1 MIPSYIFR
9 RRAMTLIRP
18 LMSVLV
24 VVAMLVTLPQLIN
37 MVGIQLTGAMPDEY
51 VKGAVSKMTDLM
63 AEQETEA
70 SLEELQSQMDAIMVE
85 YSEGIRLFAQE
96 KGAIFLTLTA
106 IEFLLTPALMVLLN
120 RTLLDAARK
129 REVKLSTS
137 LSYLR
142 YSPKAL
148 VTTLWMLLRVY
159 AWMLPGSVLMLGAAF
174 LPPLLA
180 LPLEYAGMFLMMILG
195 FRAMFHYWLAPIAL
209 ADEPQRSPNECIRVS
224 YRAMRRRKLELF
236 MLEFSFLGWMLLIA
250 LLSGF
255 VAGLFGAVIGSTF
268 EMLGSLLL
276 TIYLQAALVCFYD
289 AYAVAHPGGAA
300 EAEGETNG
308 PEEPQELAD

>member
-106 IEFLLTPALMVLLN
+106 IKFLLTPALMVLLN

-129 REVKLSTS
+129 REVKLSAS

-148 VTTLWMLLRVY
+148 VTTL
-159 AWMLPGSVLMLGAAF
+159 WMLPGSVLMLGAAF

-300 EAEGETNG
+300 EVEGETIAS
-308 PEEPQELAD
+308 EESQELAD